1 MSVDSSVADLRERID
16 RVRHELGDFARRK
29 AEAKLLEE
37 APRATSFAVTGVG
50 GSDAPARLLVSA
62 LEAQGIPARFLPL
75 SCFVEGRVHARPH
88 EGLCIFSQGLSPN
101 ACIAVTKS
109 TEFFEAFLFTST
121 MPSDSRDVA
130 AFVAQG
136 GRVILL
142 PPHESE
148 PSLLRVVGP
157 PIAIL
162 AGALFAHEA
171 ARGEPRASILT
182 GLAASLERARD
193 QARAALESLEARDPG
208 FLKADLAFV
217 TSGHAHSLATGLA
230 IKWLEGLRVA
240 EPPAWDVIAVAHG
253 PFHAFYKDKRLLL
266 ALGEPSKLFDRL
278 ESMLHPERHALVR
291 ISTELPLPFA
301 RLEVE
306 VAVNEIF
313 FAAFREAPVDLFE
326 WPSKGLDGAL
336 YGMCAPPSS
345 RLSG

>member
-1 MSVDSSVADLRERID
+1 MSVESSVADLRERID

-37 APRATSFAVTGVG
+37 PPRATSFAVTGVG

-130 AFVAQG
+130 AFVSRG
-136 GRVILL
+136 GRVVLL
-142 PPHESE
+142 PPRESE

-171 ARGEPRASILT
+171 AKGEPRASILT
-182 GLAASLERARD
+182 GLAASLERARANA
-193 QARAALESLEARDPG
+193 QKAVESLDPA

-217 TSGHAHSLATGLA
+217 TTGHAHSLAQGLA

-253 PFHAFYKDKRLLL
+253 PFHAFYNEKRLLL

-278 ESMLHPERHALVR
+278 ESMLAPERHALVR
-291 ISTELPLPFA
+291 IPTELPLPFA

-306 VAVNEIF
+306 VAVNELF

>member
-1 MSVDSSVADLRERID
+1 MSVESSIADLRERID

-29 AEAKLLEE
+29 AEAKLLDDP
-37 APRATSFAVTGVG
+37 PRATSFAVTGVG

-62 LEAQGIPARFLPL
+62 LEARGIPARFLPL

-88 EGLCIFSQGLSPN
+88 EGLCIFSQGLSAN

-109 TEFFEAFLFTST
+109 AEFFEAFLFTST
-121 MPSDSRDVA
+121 TPADSRDVA
-130 AFVAQG
+130 AFVSRG

-142 PPHESE
+142 PPRESE
-148 PSLLRVVGP
+148 PGLLRVVGP
-157 PIAIL
+157 PIAML

-171 ARGEPRASILT
+171 AKGEPRASLSS
-182 GLAASLERARD
+182 GLAASLERARANA
-193 QARAALESLEARDPG
+193 QKAIEGLDPA

-217 TSGHAHSLATGLA
+217 TTGHAHSLATGLA

-253 PFHAFYKDKRLLL
+253 PFHAFYNEKRLLL

-278 ESMLHPERHALVR
+278 ESMLAPERHVLVR
-291 ISTELPLPFA
+291 IPTELPLPFA

-306 VAVNEIF
+306 VAVNELF

-345 RLSG
+345 RLGG